1 MIRKACIAGIMALS
15 LSAGAPRTFPAVGR
29 FVSSAHSVQKHFR
42 ELKNSGSS
50 MSPIE
55 RFVFSLI
62 LANTTTAQPPAP
74 DRCT

>member
-1 MIRKACIAGIMALS
+1 MIRKAYIIAIMALG
-15 LSAGAPRTFPAVGR
+15 LTASAARTSPAVGR
-29 FVSSAHSVQKHFR
+29 FVSSAQSFQQHFR

-55 RFVFSLI
+55 RLVFSLI
-62 LANTTTAQPPAP
+62 LANTASALAPAP

>member
-1 MIRKACIAGIMALS
+1 MIRKAYIIGIIALG
-15 LSAGAPRTFPAVGR
+15 LSAGAARTSPAVGR
-29 FVSSAHSVQKHFR
+29 FVSSAQSFHRHFR
-42 ELKNSGSS
+42 ELKDSGSS

-62 LANTTTAQPPAP
+62 LANTTSGQAPAA